1 VVQWVATFQPISAPG
16 IHRIF
21 LVLALPLVSTAIATD
36 NPEKAN
42 QPALAG
48 GYSQAE
54 INSEVSKAA
63 EFAVKTQAEA
73 TGRPLQLVKI
83 LKVERQ
89 VVAGLN
95 YRMEIEVA
103 DGRKHLKARTV
114 VWRKLDG
121 SLALTSW
128 E

>member
-1 VVQWVATFQPISAPG
+1 MNRFLCIPILG
-16 IHRIF
+16 
-21 LVLALPLVSTAIATD
+21 LALVSTALATD
-36 NPEKAN
+36 NPTKPA

-54 INSEVSKAA
+54 IDPEVQKVAK
-63 EFAVKTQAEA
+63 FAVKAQAKT
-73 TGRPLQLVKI
+73 TGRPLDLVKI
-83 LKVERQ
+83 LKVESQ

-95 YRMEIEVA
+95 YRLEIEVA
-103 DGRKHLKARTV
+103 DGSKHLKAHAV

-128 E
+128 K